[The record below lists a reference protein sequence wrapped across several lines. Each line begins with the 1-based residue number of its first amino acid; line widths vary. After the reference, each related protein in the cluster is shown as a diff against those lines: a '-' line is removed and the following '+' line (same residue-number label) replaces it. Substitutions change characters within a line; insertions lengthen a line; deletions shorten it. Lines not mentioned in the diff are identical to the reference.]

1 MKRRSPALIALVVL
15 AVIPLVA
22 PADPPP
28 WAPAHGW
35 RKKNDPNY
43 VGYTGKR
50 WERDYG
56 VLEGHCDTDKVGAV
70 VGGVVGGAVGSRVG
84 ERENRPVAI
93 LVGGV
98 IGAVIG
104 AKIGRA
110 IDEADRACMGHA
122 LELAGEK
129 STVRWASSRGVRYE
143 LTPTRNVGD
152 RKQPCREFVTHV
164 ATTKVADT
172 VKGVACRRANG
183 EWVVRES

>member
-1 MKRRSPALIALVVL
+1 MIKTSLAAALLLALAL
-15 AVIPLVA
+15 PGA
-22 PADPPP
+22 PTFADPPP

-56 VLEGHCDTDKVGAV
+56 VIEGRCDTDKIGAV
-70 VGGVVGGAVGSRVG
+70 VGAVVGGAVGSRVSD
-84 ERENRPVAI
+84 REARPVAI

-104 AKIGRA
+104 AKVGRS

-122 LELAGEK
+122 LELAGEHQ
-129 STVRWASSRGVRYE
+129 TVSWLSRSGVRYE
-143 LTPTRNVGD
+143 LTPTRNLGD
-152 RKQPCREFVTHV
+152 RRQPCREFVT
-164 ATTKVADT
+164 KVQHGRAADAVT
-172 VKGVACRRANG
+172 GVACRQGSG
-183 EWVVRES
+183 EWVFKN

>member
-1 MKRRSPALIALVVL
+1 MKRSPALIALVAL
-15 AVIPLVA
+15 ALLPIAA

-43 VGYTGKR
+43 IGYTGKR

-56 VLEGHCDTDKVGAV
+56 VIEGHCDTDKIGAV
-70 VGGVVGGAVGSRVG
+70 VGGVVGGAVGSRHG
-84 ERENRPVAI
+84 NDSNRPVAI

-129 STVRWASSRGVRYE
+129 TTVRWNSPNGARYE
-143 LTPTRNVGD
+143 LTPTRNLGES
-152 RKQPCREFVTHV
+152 KSPCREFLTRV
-164 ATTKVADT
+164 ASARASDA

-183 EWVVRES
+183 DWVMRE